1 MIAWPQEEFPRVETQ
16 AYYYICSCV
25 TYARKGIWDLLW
37 CVSPRITMPFDARRE
52 SDSLHIPAT
61 EIRGAQLSNAWLG
74 IGNHC
79 PCTKKLATLFDG
91 GKVQHLY
98 EPQKSKVYMWSK
110 GIELKTEAL
119 DETYPR
125 LWLQCRISPW
135 KTNVVAN
142 TLSRKNPS
150 LKSRG
155 RIALLKELGRG
166 VKVILNAG
174 ISENLIARFQV
185 KPTLEEEIMR
195 LQTEGPKLRRLVEVV
210 RCERRSDY
218 AFKKD
223 GALLKNKRLCAT

>member
-1 MIAWPQEEFPRVETQ
+1 
-16 AYYYICSCV
+16 
-25 TYARKGIWDLLW
+25 
-37 CVSPRITMPFDARRE
+37 MPFDARRE

-98 EPQKSKVYMWSK
+98 EPQKSKV
-110 GIELKTEAL
+110 
-119 DETYPR
+119 
-125 LWLQCRISPW
+125 
-135 KTNVVAN
+135 
-142 TLSRKNPS
+142 
-150 LKSRG
+150 
-155 RIALLKELGRG
+155 
-166 VKVILNAG
+166 
-174 ISENLIARFQV
+174 

-223 GALLKNKRLCAT
+223 GALLKNKRGTLRKQSSGSVERTHQSRDLEGCTYQSIDPEGYTYQSSDPEGCTYQSSDPEGCTYQSSDPEGCTYQSSDPEGCTYQSSDPEGYTYP